1 MLLLDLQHL
10 PRPGGSW
17 YSVFE
22 VINES
27 NGFLTKT
34 SFVGQP
40 DSCSMFSCE
49 KSIEIDRAYRG
60 AHKKCLGQEID
71 STCRAARGWK
81 LDLGGEEIYFA
92 DCPVVY
98 ACIHT
103 AASCPAVKY
112 RCSAT
117 YATVP
122 WPLMYLTSVESLT
135 SFARMTNSGN
145 CGSAKS
151 SQELAKSSP
160 VDQVRSSSTNPETRD
175 RAGNHGELQAKNGAT
190 HPSSQPSRLT
200 FSKINSESCTISSPG
215 VADFRLRYCL

>member
-1 MLLLDLQHL
+1 MSVHTFQDQWFAREHCPRLETYLPRRKISTPFQGPDLPAQGVVGDQKALLLDLQHL

-17 YSVFE
+17 YLVFG
-22 VINES
+22 VMNES
-27 NGFLTKT
+27 NGFLTET
-34 SFVGQP
+34 SFVRQRNN
-40 DSCSMFSCE
+40 CSMFSCE
-49 KSIEIDRAYRG
+49 KSNEVDRDYRG
-60 AHKKCLGQEID
+60 AHEKCLGQEID

-81 LDLGGEEIYFA
+81 LDLGGGEIYFA

-112 RCSAT
+112 QRSAT

-151 SQELAKSSP
+151 SQESSP
-160 VDQVRSSSTNPETRD
+160 VDQVRPTRD
-175 RAGNHGELQAKNGAT
+175 
-190 HPSSQPSRLT
+190 P
-200 FSKINSESCTISSPG
+200 
-215 VADFRLRYCL
+215 